1 MALKDIWQQDRLD
14 RLDQQA
20 VRQREVSDMRVANRA
35 ALDQMATELRET
47 LSTILPELRSQNAS
61 RQLEEQC
68 YRAGLQMEAQE
79 RARSVQDLLTEIN
92 LERQQTAAELRSSLA
107 SFRADLTAQAETDR
121 NDRQAYVRE
130 IRAYVWGDD
139 AIQGEISP
147 IEASVIE
154 APASQSR
161 TATVAPTPVTPDG
174 LDALLESDLDE
185 LEEKSTHS
193 LIDAQLKKLDDRI
206 LAALNSDAG
215 VRLADLQSTLRVS
228 RTDLVKGLQAL
239 VKNRQVIARDRTYFL
254 A

>member
-20 VRQREVSDMRVANRA
+20 VRQRDVAEMRTANRA

-47 LSTILPELRSQNAS
+47 LSTILPELRSQNAA

-68 YRAGLQMEAQE
+68 YRAGLQMETQE
-79 RARSVQDLLTEIN
+79 RARSIQDLLTQIN
-92 LERQQTAAELRSSLA
+92 LERQQIAAELRSSLA
-107 SFRADLTAQAETDR
+107 AFRADLTAQTETDR
-121 NDRQAYVRE
+121 NDRQAYVRG

-139 AIQGEISP
+139 ALQGEIP
-147 IEASVIE
+147 PVE
-154 APASQSR
+154 APVSLASP
-161 TATVAPTPVTPDG
+161 ATVAPTPVTPDG

-185 LEEKSTHS
+185 LEEKSTNL
-193 LIDAQLKKLDDRI
+193 LIDGQLKKLDDRI

-228 RTDLVKGLQAL
+228 RDDLVKGLQTL